1 MEKRYR
7 ELYDGNGN
15 LLEQEE
21 IPYTEN
27 EILEMRKA
35 EYPDIGDQ
43 LDVIWKEFKKGKDG
57 GENLNNDTN
66 AMIDQIFAVKA
77 KYPKDVK

>member
-7 ELYDGNGN
+7 ELYDGDGN

-21 IPYTEN
+21 MPYSEHD
-27 EILEMRKA
+27 ILEMRKV
-35 EYPDIGDQ
+35 EYPDMGDQ
-43 LDVIWKEFKKGKDG
+43 LDVIWKEFKNRKDG

-66 AMIDQIFAVKA
+66 TMIDQIFAVKA

>member
-27 EILEMRKA
+27 DILELRKA

-43 LDVIWKEFKKGKDG
+43 LDVIWKELKKRKDG

-66 AMIDQIFAVKA
+66 TMIDQIFAVKS